1 MGVNVRTRP
10 GKARTSTHE
19 DNFNQGSPPNL
30 VNGEDS
36 YQGETFTGFAKE
48 SD

>member
-10 GKARTSTHE
+10 GKARTNTHE
-19 DNFNQGSPPNL
+19 DNYQESPPNL
-30 VNGEDS
+30 VNGEDTS
-36 YQGETFTGFAKE
+36 QGETSFGSAKE

>member
-10 GKARTSTHE
+10 GKARTSAFEEIH
-19 DNFNQGSPPNL
+19 QGSPPNL
-30 VNGEDS
+30 GHGDDS
-36 YQGETFTGFAKE
+36 SQGEAFGSAKE